1 MASQDAWAR
10 PLAKELVDVF
20 RVASLTYVR
29 VEQGS
34 YDPATGDVVETE
46 TSYPGAG
53 AVLSTNE
60 SEGGG
65 VAGTQELEVWIDMQ
79 GIGDVWPTTRDRL
92 EYLGKTIHVPVELV
106 REWLPELFLAGQRG
120 PLLLRIMRMIDGLET
135 NAVLLLGYFPPPGEE
150 LDGGREHAPGA
161 VGHDPGLYQRDGGP
175 G

>member
-46 TSYPGAG
+46 TSFPGAG

-92 EYLGKTIHVPVELV
+92 EYLGKSWKVVDITPKYSGDTLYACK
-106 REWLPELFLAGQRG
+106 L
-120 PLLLRIMRMIDGLET
+120 T
-135 NAVLLLGYFPPPGEE
+135 
-150 LDGGREHAPGA
+150 GRYA
-161 VGHDPGLYQRDGGP
+161 
-175 G
+175 

>member
-10 PLAKELVDVF
+10 PLAKEMADVF

-34 YDPATGDVVETE
+34 YDPVTGDVVETE
-46 TSYPGAG
+46 TSFPGAG
-53 AVLSTNE
+53 VVLSTNE

-92 EYLGKTIHVPVELV
+92 EYLGKTWKVVDITPKYSGDTLYACK
-106 REWLPELFLAGQRG
+106 L
-120 PLLLRIMRMIDGLET
+120 T
-135 NAVLLLGYFPPPGEE
+135 
-150 LDGGREHAPGA
+150 GRYA
-161 VGHDPGLYQRDGGP
+161 
-175 G
+175 

>member
-20 RVASLTYVR
+20 RVSSLTYVR

-46 TSYPGAG
+46 TSFPGAG

-92 EYLGKTIHVPVELV
+92 EYLGKTWKVV
-106 REWLPELFLAGQRG
+106 A
-120 PLLLRIMRMIDGLET
+120 IDPKYSGDTLYACKLT
-135 NAVLLLGYFPPPGEE
+135 
-150 LDGGREHAPGA
+150 GRYA
-161 VGHDPGLYQRDGGP
+161 
-175 G
+175 